1 MKYGI
6 YFQRSFWL
14 VVPEFLYLILLCGG
28 WIAVV
33 ISVGMTIASIIRK
46 KEKKHIIKWVII
58 LLISL
63 AIAVMA
69 MTGKIVLWSSFFV
82 TFLTHKTIFFYTFIS
97 NSYSFHFLYFTML
110 YLF

>member
-14 VVPEFLYLILLCGG
+14 VVPEVLYLIILCGG

-33 ISVGMTIASIIRK
+33 ISMGMTIASIIRK
-46 KEKKHIIKWVII
+46 KEKKIIIKWIFI
-58 LLISL
+58 LLTAL

-69 MTGKIVLWSSFFV
+69 MTGKIVPNTAFGG
-82 TFLTHKTIFFYTFIS
+82 
-97 NSYSFHFLYFTML
+97 
-110 YLF
+110 

>member
-28 WIAVV
+28 WIAVF
-33 ISVGMTIASIIRK
+33 ISAGMTIASIIRK
-46 KEKKHIIKWVII
+46 KEKKSIIKWVVI
-58 LLISL
+58 LILAL

-69 MTGKIVLWSSFFV
+69 MMGKIVPNTAFGG
-82 TFLTHKTIFFYTFIS
+82 
-97 NSYSFHFLYFTML
+97 
-110 YLF
+110 

>member
-28 WIAVV
+28 WIAVA
-33 ISVGMTIASIIRK
+33 ISAGMAIADIIRK
-46 KEKKHIIKWVII
+46 KEKKRIIKWVII
-58 LLISL
+58 LLIAL

-69 MTGKIVLWSSFFV
+69 MTGKIVPNTAFGG
-82 TFLTHKTIFFYTFIS
+82 
-97 NSYSFHFLYFTML
+97 
-110 YLF
+110 

>member
-14 VVPEFLYLILLCGG
+14 VVPEFLYLTLLCGG

-33 ISVGMTIASIIRK
+33 ISAGMTIASIIRK
-46 KEKKHIIKWVII
+46 KEKKRIIKWVII
-58 LLISL
+58 LILAL

-69 MTGKIVLWSSFFV
+69 MTGKIVPNTAFGG
-82 TFLTHKTIFFYTFIS
+82 
-97 NSYSFHFLYFTML
+97 
-110 YLF
+110 

>member
-33 ISVGMTIASIIRK
+33 ISVGMTIANIFRK
-46 KEKKHIIKWVII
+46 KEKKRIIKWVII
-58 LLISL
+58 LILAL

-69 MTGKIVLWSSFFV
+69 MTGKIVPNTAFGG
-82 TFLTHKTIFFYTFIS
+82 
-97 NSYSFHFLYFTML
+97 
-110 YLF
+110 

>member
-33 ISVGMTIASIIRK
+33 ISAGMAIADIIRK
-46 KEKKHIIKWVII
+46 KEKKRIIKWVII
-58 LLISL
+58 LLIAL

-69 MTGKIVLWSSFFV
+69 MTGKIVPNTAFGG
-82 TFLTHKTIFFYTFIS
+82 
-97 NSYSFHFLYFTML
+97 
-110 YLF
+110 

>member
-6 YFQRSFWL
+6 FFQRSFWL

-33 ISVGMTIASIIRK
+33 ISAGMTISSIIRK
-46 KEKKHIIKWVII
+46 KEKKSIIKWVVI
-58 LLISL
+58 LILTL

-69 MTGKIVLWSSFFV
+69 MTGKIVPNTAFGG
-82 TFLTHKTIFFYTFIS
+82 
-97 NSYSFHFLYFTML
+97 
-110 YLF
+110 

>member
-33 ISVGMTIASIIRK
+33 ISVGMTVAGIIRK
-46 KEKKHIIKWVII
+46 KEKKCVTKWIVI
-58 LLISL
+58 LLVSL
-63 AIAVMA
+63 VIAVMA
-69 MTGKIVLWSSFFV
+69 MTGKIVPNTAFGG
-82 TFLTHKTIFFYTFIS
+82 
-97 NSYSFHFLYFTML
+97 
-110 YLF
+110 

>member
-6 YFQRSFWL
+6 YFLRSFWL
-14 VVPEFLYLILLCGG
+14 VVPEFLHFILLWGG

-33 ISVGMTIASIIRK
+33 LSAGMNVACIIRK
-46 KEKKHIIKWVII
+46 KEKKCIMKWIVI

-69 MTGKIVLWSSFFV
+69 MTGKIA
-82 TFLTHKTIFFYTFIS
+82 S
-97 NSYSFHFLYFTML
+97 NTAFG
-110 YLF
+110 

>member
-1 MKYGI
+1 MGGSAMKYGI

-33 ISVGMTIASIIRK
+33 ISAGMTIASIIRK
-46 KEKKHIIKWVII
+46 NEKKRIIKWVII
-58 LLISL
+58 LLIAL

-69 MTGKIVLWSSFFV
+69 MIGKIVPNTAFGG
-82 TFLTHKTIFFYTFIS
+82 
-97 NSYSFHFLYFTML
+97 
-110 YLF
+110 

>member
-14 VVPEFLYLILLCGG
+14 VVPEFLYLVLLFGG

-33 ISVGMTIASIIRK
+33 ISVGMTVAGMIRK
-46 KEKKHIIKWVII
+46 KEKKRILKCIVI
-58 LLISL
+58 LFISL

-69 MTGKIVLWSSFFV
+69 MTGKIVPNTAFGG
-82 TFLTHKTIFFYTFIS
+82 
-97 NSYSFHFLYFTML
+97 
-110 YLF
+110 